1 MSLDRSLKVRS
12 ALTRH
17 RNVLSRP
24 ERIEKL
30 KSEEKWS
37 EENSLFGLPKVAHR
51 KSRAGKKEKEAPKE
65 GAEAVAVVGADAA
78 AAKTA
83 APKGAVDAAKTAKPA
98 VAKGAAP
105 KAAEPA
111 KGAKGTPAGGKP
123 AGKK

>member
-1 MSLDRSLKVRS
+1 MSLDRSLKVKS

-37 EENSLFGLPKVAHR
+37 EEDSLLGLPKVSHR
-51 KSRAGKKEKEAPKE
+51 KSRAGKKEKEVKE
-65 GAEAVAVVGADAA
+65 GAEAVAAAGTAVPAEAAAKGAAPKAGAAAKPGAA
-78 AAKTA
+78 AAKGT
-83 APKGAVDAAKTAKPA
+83 
-98 VAKGAAP
+98 AP

-111 KGAKGTPAGGKP
+111 KGAKGAPSGRKP